1 MLYTL
6 QQQDTCQ
13 HLHASRSLREVN
25 CPSSVIQ
32 HAAAIQVQ
40 LQNSLRNIQ
49 PAFWHSG
56 AYHGLLQV
64 KDMTTRQHITLDSR
78 STTVKWGISAES
90 SLRERFF
97 VMPACSNG
105 AKSSCIAAKS
115 VCLAGLMPCRA
126 AKTSDIARALP

>member
-1 MLYTL
+1 MPRY
-6 QQQDTCQ
+6 
-13 HLHASRSLREVN
+13 
-25 CPSSVIQ
+25 
-32 HAAAIQVQ
+32 AIQVQ
-40 LQNSLRNIQ
+40 LQSNLLNVQ
-49 PAFWHSG
+49 PAFWHSR

-64 KDMTTRQHITLDSR
+64 KDIIKDIIKDITKRQHITLDSR

-105 AKSSCIAAKS
+105 ASSSCIAAKS

-126 AKTSDIARALP
+126 AKTRDIARALPGNAKRRRGVGHDWRSP